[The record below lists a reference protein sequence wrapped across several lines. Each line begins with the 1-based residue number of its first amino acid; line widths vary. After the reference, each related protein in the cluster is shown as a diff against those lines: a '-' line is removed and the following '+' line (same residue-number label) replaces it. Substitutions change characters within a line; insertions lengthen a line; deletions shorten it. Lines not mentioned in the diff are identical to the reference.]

1 MGNHIVPMVVDAI
14 VTGLKT
20 YCIDDVPTR
29 DPSRVSEVKAG
40 RFQESPNNANLRL
53 SVQGGDLDNP
63 NLLDSIFDPEVHKNM
78 MAFAIPA
85 REYGGTQ
92 IWVRRG
98 VVRLEL
104 FLITEQQDEFD
115 SREIAYTILGR
126 VQGNIERIVVSGLYD
141 DFGEHAIKLFS
152 TQSSF
157 FQSGGPPASYLY
169 RGKVLWDCLT
179 ERNFD

>member
-1 MGNHIVPMVVDAI
+1 MANHIVPMVVDRI
-14 VTGLKT
+14 VEGLTT
-20 YCIDDVPTR
+20 YTIDNVETR
-29 DPSRVSEVKAG
+29 DPARVSEIKAG

-63 NLLDSIFDPEVHKNM
+63 DYMDSIYEGERHEGDL
-78 MAFAIPA
+78 AFRIHS
-85 REYGGTQ
+85 REIGGTQ
-92 IWVRRG
+92 TWVRRG

-104 FLITEQQDEFD
+104 FLITEQLNEPD
-115 SREIAYTILGR
+115 SREISYTILGR
-126 VQGNIERIVVSGLYD
+126 VQGNLERIVVSDLYD

-157 FQSGGPPASYLY
+157 FQSGGPPSSYLY